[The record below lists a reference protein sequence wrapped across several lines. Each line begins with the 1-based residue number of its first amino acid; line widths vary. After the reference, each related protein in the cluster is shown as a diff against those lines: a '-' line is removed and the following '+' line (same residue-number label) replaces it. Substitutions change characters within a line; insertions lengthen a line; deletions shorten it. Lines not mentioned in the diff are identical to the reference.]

1 MLKTLIQ
8 RLIKQLF
15 YWKIAS
21 AILAFLLLIWIGV
34 FFYLRNFSIS
44 KIELVNELGGNVF
57 PIMILSTATTGTSI
71 LQPVDSLFVG
81 TPQSGIALKIYSP
94 AKNTKVRISIE
105 ENPFCH
111 YSTSEFIL
119 PQKETY
125 KVYPDILWKYQ
136 VLANHVQAQP
146 FNLIVHIEVD
156 NKKASTLSSTLA
168 MRSVNEC
175 LLGYIDERMKFHD
188 TGLLFAAYVNEDN
201 PQIDQLLREALN
213 SRIVNRFWG
222 YQSKDPAMIDKQVYA
237 LWYALQKR
245 DFKYSSISNTSLS
258 SNVVFAQRIRT
269 FNEALASSQIN
280 CVDGSA
286 LFASLLKA
294 VNIDPVLVRV
304 PGHMFVGYY
313 TDKTQ
318 KKVQFLETTMIG
330 DVYLNDYF
338 PDENLD
344 STMVG
349 KSQQAISKILFE
361 KSKEYANRVY
371 SENDS
376 LLHSGNH
383 KYMFLKIDKNTRAKI
398 QPLGK

>member
-1 MLKTLIQ
+1 MP
-8 RLIKQLF
+8 
-15 YWKIAS
+15 
-21 AILAFLLLIWIGV
+21 
-34 FFYLRNFSIS
+34 S
-44 KIELVNELGGNVF
+44 K
-57 PIMILSTATTGTSI
+57 
-71 LQPVDSLFVG
+71 
-81 TPQSGIALKIYSP
+81 
-94 AKNTKVRISIE
+94 
-105 ENPFCH
+105 
-111 YSTSEFIL
+111 
-119 PQKETY
+119 
-125 KVYPDILWKYQ
+125 
-136 VLANHVQAQP
+136 
-146 FNLIVHIEVD
+146 
-156 NKKASTLSSTLA
+156 
-168 MRSVNEC
+168 
-175 LLGYIDERMKFHD
+175 
-188 TGLLFAAYVNEDN
+188 
-201 PQIDQLLREALN
+201 
-213 SRIVNRFWG
+213 
-222 YQSKDPAMIDKQVYA
+222 
-237 LWYALQKR
+237 KR